1 MVKLSAKVWNELF
14 CPEFLR
20 KMAEGKLRAVVLK
33 RAYKRR
39 EKRMFDMAYEEGF
52 LEKRGK
58 LYINVR
64 IIVTLYNDIMIL

>member
-1 MVKLSAKVWNELF
+1 
-14 CPEFLR
+14 
-20 KMAEGKLRAVVLK
+20 MAEGKLRAVVLK

-64 IIVTLYNDIMIL
+64 IITIL

>member
-33 RAYKRR
+33 RAHKLFN
-39 EKRMFDMAYEEGF
+39 KRMFEMAYEEGF
-52 LEKRGK
+52 LEKICK
-58 LYINVR
+58 LYPLKHFCSPI
-64 IIVTLYNDIMIL
+64 TLL